1 MVERA
6 GMPRPPLA
14 VPDPAAPPAPAA
26 PAGPEATR
34 TARALLWLTVA
45 FMALF
50 LLWAAVGRLDIVS
63 TAAGEVI
70 PSTKVKSVQHLEGG
84 IIRAINVREGDQVAA
99 GQALVELE
107 ETFSG
112 SSVEELGVR
121 ITALVAEVARLDAL
135 ARGLDA
141 PEFPAEL
148 ARDHP
153 DLVARNLEL
162 FNTSASRLQ
171 SELAGLKEN
180 VIQRRQDIIEV
191 EARLRN
197 NQEGLRLV
205 REQIKL
211 SDDLLKEQL
220 TTLYKHLAFKRE
232 ESQLVS
238 AIEQDRAVL
247 PRVQSALAEAQAKLK
262 NVETGFRE
270 TAREELLKRRQDLD
284 EFTQRMRK
292 FEDSLQRTVV
302 RSPVDG
308 VIKKLYFVTVGGVV
322 QAGETL
328 VDVVPSSDRLVVEAH
343 LPISDI
349 GYVQPGQRAMV
360 RLASHD
366 ASRFGRLEG
375 TVVHV
380 SPDTFVTPDGGTY
393 YSVRIETQGDS
404 FRHGD
409 FEYRLIPGMLVVA
422 AIHTG
427 RRTVLEYLLDPFL
440 GSLGEALQER

>member
-1 MVERA
+1 
-6 GMPRPPLA
+6 MPAPDGAPLCTGPA
-14 VPDPAAPPAPAA
+14 QPAADPH
-26 PAGPEATR
+26 GPEA
-34 TARALLWLTVA
+34 ARGARVLLWLTVA
-45 FMALF
+45 LMASM

-84 IIRAINVREGDQVAA
+84 IIRAINVREGDEVRA

-121 ITALVAEVARLDAL
+121 MTALRAEVARLDAL
-135 ARGLDA
+135 AGGLETPA
-141 PEFPAEL
+141 FPEDL
-148 ARDHP
+148 AREHP
-153 DLVARNLEL
+153 ALVAQNREL
-162 FNTSASRLQ
+162 FEANVARLG
-171 SELAGLKEN
+171 SELAVLRET
-180 VIQRRQDIIEV
+180 VVQRGQDIVEI

-205 REQIKL
+205 REQIAI
-211 SDDLLKEQL
+211 SEELLREQL
-220 TTLYKHLAFKRE
+220 TTQYKHLAFKRE

-238 AIEQDRAVL
+238 AIEQDRAGL
-247 PRVQSALAEAQAKLK
+247 PRARSALAEAREKLRK
-262 NVETGFRE
+262 TEAAFRE
-270 TAREELLKRRQDLD
+270 DAREELLKKRQELE
-284 EFTQRMRK
+284 EFSQRMRK
-292 FEDSLQRTVV
+292 FEDSLQRTVI

-308 VIKKLYFVTVGGVV
+308 VVKKLHFVTVGGVV

-366 ASRFGRLEG
+366 SARFGRLEG
-375 TVVHV
+375 RVVHV
-380 SPDTFVTPDGGTY
+380 SPDTFVTPDGATY
-393 YSVRIETQGDS
+393 YSVRIETEGDG

-427 RRTVLEYLLDPFL
+427 RRTVLQYLLDPFL

>member
-1 MVERA
+1 MAERA
-6 GMPRPPLA
+6 ATPLA
-14 VPDPAAPPAPAA
+14 PLAAPGPAAPL
-26 PAGPEATR
+26 AGPEATR
-34 TARALLWLTVA
+34 TARVLLWLTVA
-45 FMALF
+45 FIVLF
-50 LLWAAVGRLDIVS
+50 LLWAAVGKLDIVS

-84 IIRAINVREGDQVAA
+84 IIRAINVREGDLVQA
-99 GQALVELE
+99 GQSLVELE

-112 SSVEELGVR
+112 ASVEELGVR
-121 ITALVAEVARLDAL
+121 MTSLVAEVARLDAL
-135 ARGLDA
+135 SRGLEA
-141 PEFPAEL
+141 PEFPEEL
-148 ARDHP
+148 AREHP
-153 DLVARNLEL
+153 ELVARNLEL
-162 FNTSASRLQ
+162 FDTSVSRLHSQ
-171 SELAGLKEN
+171 LAGLNEN
-180 VIQRRQDIIEV
+180 VVQRRQDIVEV

-211 SDDLLKEQL
+211 SDELLKEQL

-247 PRVQSALAEAQAKLK
+247 PRVQSSLVEAREKLK
-262 NVETGFRE
+262 NAETSFRE
-270 TAREELLKRRQDLD
+270 TAREELLKKRQELE

-308 VIKKLYFVTVGGVV
+308 VVKKLHFVTVGGVI

-366 ASRFGRLEG
+366 SSRFGRLEG
-375 TVVHV
+375 QVVHV
-380 SPDTFVTPDGGTY
+380 SPDTFVTPEGATY

-404 FRHGD
+404 FRHGS
-409 FEYRLIPGMLVVA
+409 FEYRLTPGMLVVA

-427 RRTVLEYLLDPFL
+427 QRTVLEYLLDPFL
-440 GSLGEALQER
+440 GSMSEAMQER

>member
-1 MVERA
+1 M
-6 GMPRPPLA
+6 
-14 VPDPAAPPAPAA
+14 
-26 PAGPEATR
+26 
-34 TARALLWLTVA
+34 LLWLTVGL
-45 FMALF
+45 MAALV
-50 LLWAAVGRLDIVS
+50 LWAAVGRLDIVS

-84 IIRAINVREGDQVAA
+84 IIRAINVREGDEVVA
-99 GQALVELE
+99 GQPLVELE

-112 SSVEELGVR
+112 ASVEELGVR
-121 ITALVAEVARLDAL
+121 MTALRAEVARLTAL
-135 ARGLDA
+135 AEGREA
-141 PEFPAEL
+141 PEFPEDL
-148 ARDHP
+148 AREHP
-153 DLVARNLEL
+153 ALVAQNREL
-162 FNTSASRLQ
+162 FEASMARLN
-171 SELAGLKEN
+171 SELAALREA
-180 VIQRRQDIIEV
+180 VIQRGQDIAEI

-197 NQEGLRLV
+197 NRESLRLV
-205 REQIKL
+205 REQISI
-211 SDDLLKEQL
+211 SDELLREQL

-238 AIEQDRAVL
+238 NIEQDSAGL
-247 PRVQSALAEAQAKLK
+247 PRARSGLAEA
-262 NVETGFRE
+262 RE
-270 TAREELLKRRQDLD
+270 KIRKTEAIFHENAREELLKKRQELE

-292 FEDSLQRTVV
+292 FEDSLERTVI

-308 VIKKLYFVTVGGVV
+308 VVKKLHFVTVGGVV

-375 TVVHV
+375 HVVHV
-380 SPDTFVTPDGGTY
+380 SPDTFVTPDGATY
-393 YSVRIETQGDS
+393 YSVRIETEGDG